1 MQTFYE
7 IYFMLRSLDL
17 CNVKHQQGKLFIRML
32 TFSDVI
38 DQVLL
43 GKIVCNNGKN
53 VEEKMYEI

>member
-1 MQTFYE
+1 
-7 IYFMLRSLDL
+7 MLRSLDL